1 MIVRRFLT
9 PPISGSLPSGY
20 VALDYVQG
28 TSGYIT
34 TDLTVNNSDSIFIDF
49 QFTSKSYGIY
59 GSYNDY
65 GNPFGSTTPPCVL
78 YFTHNGSGTN
88 VPKGV
93 FSEKTTSSSSATYLR
108 FRPIVS
114 SWDVTLT
121 TSRYSV
127 MICDT
132 FVANDGALIT
142 TYTSNPLSFLYYKR
156 LVYNRLEDM
165 EVPTQKAMPAKL
177 YRFSLF
183 KCDGTIT
190 HDLLPC
196 TNPNGEEGLY
206 DVVCDKFYG
215 FTPV

>member
-1 MIVRRFLT
+1 M
-9 PPISGSLPSGY
+9 
-20 VALDYVQG
+20 QG

-34 TDLTVNNSDSIFIDF
+34 TDLTINNSDSIFIDF

-59 GSYNDY
+59 GSYWD
-65 GNPFGSTTPPCVL
+65 TTPPCVL
-78 YFTHNGSGTN
+78 HFTHSGSGTN
-88 VPKGV
+88 VSKGV
-93 FSEKTTSSSSATYLR
+93 FSEKYSSDSNAIYLR
-108 FRPIVS
+108 FCPIVH

-127 MICDT
+127 VICDT

-156 LVYNRLEDM
+156 LVYNRLEEM
-165 EVPTQKAMPAKL
+165 EVPTQSAVPAKL

-183 KCDGTIT
+183 KCDGTIS

-206 DVVCDKFYG
+206 DVVGNKFYG
-215 FTPV
+215 FTPI

>member
-1 MIVRRFLT
+1 M
-9 PPISGSLPSGY
+9 
-20 VALDYVQG
+20 QG

-59 GSYNDY
+59 GDY
-65 GNPFGSTTPPCVL
+65 GNPYNPTTPPCVL
-78 YFTHNGSGTN
+78 YFTHSGTGTN
-88 VPKGV
+88 TPMGV
-93 FSEKTTSSSSATYLR
+93 YSEAVVSGSTAYLY
-108 FRPIVS
+108 FKPLVS
-114 SWDVTLT
+114 SWWVTLT

-142 TYTSNPLSFLYYKR
+142 TYTSNPLSFLYYKS

-183 KCDGTIT
+183 KHDGTIT

-206 DVVCDKFYG
+206 DVVCNKFYG
-215 FTPV
+215 FTPI